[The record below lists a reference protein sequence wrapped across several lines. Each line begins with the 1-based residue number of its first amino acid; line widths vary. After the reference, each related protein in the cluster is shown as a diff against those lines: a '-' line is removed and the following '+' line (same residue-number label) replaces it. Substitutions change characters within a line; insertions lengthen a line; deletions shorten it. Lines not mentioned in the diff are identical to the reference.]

1 MFPIRAKSCQIS
13 SSAGNS
19 LTGDL
24 FLTMH
29 CPHLVGSY
37 TEWMY
42 KLMCYGIPHNLIPLT
57 SEYKLKIKN
66 HLDYL
71 EMRMIAENP
80 MNGSDGSKIKM
91 IDLPSNNDVLLGKGK
106 PIQEY
111 RGNQKLS
118 LLVDT
123 LVEQYD
129 TKSKSEK
136 TAMAAEIVHKV
147 KASKG
152 RFLSKDSGIWT
163 EVSDDM
169 ARDKVSHMFRHQ
181 RQKANIQGSGIQKS
195 DCRKTSIWREAPS
208 SSTTA
213 MSCAEFG
220 TSKRIK
226 M

>member
-1 MFPIRAKSCQIS
+1 M
-13 SSAGNS
+13 
-19 LTGDL
+19 
-24 FLTMH
+24 FLTLCSH
-29 CPHLVGSY
+29 TSTGSY

-42 KLMCYGIPHNLIPLT
+42 KLMCYGIPHQLIPLT
-57 SEYKLKIKN
+57 SDYKLKMKN
-66 HLDYL
+66 HVEYL
-71 EMRMIAENP
+71 AMRMIAENAVT
-80 MNGSDGSKIKM
+80 GSDVCNKIDM

-106 PIQEY
+106 PIQEH
-111 RGNQKLS
+111 RGNLKLS

-123 LVEQYD
+123 LVQQYD

-136 TAMAAEIVHKV
+136 TAMAADIVLKV

-152 RFLSKDSGIWT
+152 RFLTKDSGIWI

-181 RQKANIQGSGIQKS
+181 RQKAIFHGTGLEQS
-195 DCRKTSIWREAPS
+195 DCKKTLVRRETAS
-208 SSTTA
+208 SSTSA
-213 MSCAEFG
+213 MACAEYG